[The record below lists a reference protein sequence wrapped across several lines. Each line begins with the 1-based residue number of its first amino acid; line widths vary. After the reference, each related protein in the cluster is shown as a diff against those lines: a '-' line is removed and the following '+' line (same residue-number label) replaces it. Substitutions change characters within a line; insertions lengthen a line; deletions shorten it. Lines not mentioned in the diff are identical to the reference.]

1 MKKDPI
7 DREKKFGRLA
17 TESAIIRS
25 LSLVSTTINLIA
37 TPVIFIHYSNI
48 YNLGFWTLVLSV
60 GSFAAILDLGLIQ
73 VMTTA
78 SIQAFAKNKSDIGRN
93 ILNDLLNYL
102 IYLVVGILILL
113 LILQSTFGSIWIL
126 SQYNVSQLVAL
137 CFFNYSLGIL
147 VRYYEGAFRALGKLF
162 GLKLLVLSSYADLT
176 ILLSNVIFGVSFTL
190 ILLEMIGMKII
201 LVAILSLKFQRNS
214 SIFKLKRPMSAFLG
228 ILPYQKLGIS
238 FLGMPLGYLVLNE
251 TSNIVVASFLGL
263 EMLGVFTILKS
274 LSGIFRQVSGI
285 FILSMTPRFTE
296 LISMEKFEIAQMVF
310 LRMKNF
316 LIVLN
321 GLILM
326 FLLSTFSFFTQ
337 HISKLESVG
346 YETYVVFLAL
356 AFLDI
361 WWIIESTVI
370 VSANQ
375 HKGLTL
381 RFLYSSVASCL
392 IGCALLFQF
401 GVSAMAIGTLV
412 IDIVLIPYSIKIRKR
427 ILKSSPIN

>member
-113 LILQSTFGSIWIL
+113 LILQSTFGSIWTL

-201 LVAILSLKFQRNS
+201 LVAILSFKFQRNS

-263 EMLGVFTILKS
+263 EMLGIFTILKS

-427 ILKSSPIN
+427 ILKTSPIN

>member
-113 LILQSTFGSIWIL
+113 LILQSTFGSIWTF

-201 LVAILSLKFQRNS
+201 LVAILSFKFQRNS

-263 EMLGVFTILKS
+263 ELLGIFTILKS

-310 LRMKNF
+310 LRMKNI

>member
-17 TESAIIRS
+17 IESAIIRS
-25 LSLVSTTINLIA
+25 LSSLSTTINLIA

-48 YNLGFWTLVLSV
+48 YNLGLWTLVLSV

-78 SIQAFAKNKSDIGRN
+78 SIQAFAKNKSEIGRS

-113 LILQSTFGSIWIL
+113 LILQSNFGSIWTL
-126 SQYNVSQLVAL
+126 SQNNVSQLVAL

-176 ILLSNVIFGVSFTL
+176 ILLSNVILGVSFTL

-201 LVAILSLKFQRNS
+201 LVAILSSKFQRNS

-228 ILPYQKLGIS
+228 ILPYLKLGIS

-251 TSNIVVASFLGL
+251 ISNIVVASILGL
-263 EMLGVFTILKS
+263 EMLGIFTILKS

-285 FILSMTPRFTE
+285 CILSMTPRFTE

-321 GLILM
+321 GLVLM
-326 FLLSTFSFFTQ
+326 FLLSTFSFLTR

-346 YETYVVFLAL
+346 YETFVVFLAL
-356 AFLDI
+356 AFLNI

-370 VSANQ
+370 VSVNQ

-412 IDIVLIPYSIKIRKR
+412 NVFILIPYSIKLRKR
-427 ILKSSPIN
+427 ILKSTPIS

>member
-113 LILQSTFGSIWIL
+113 LILQSTFGSIWTL

-201 LVAILSLKFQRNS
+201 LVAILSFKFQRNS

-263 EMLGVFTILKS
+263 EMLGIFTILKS